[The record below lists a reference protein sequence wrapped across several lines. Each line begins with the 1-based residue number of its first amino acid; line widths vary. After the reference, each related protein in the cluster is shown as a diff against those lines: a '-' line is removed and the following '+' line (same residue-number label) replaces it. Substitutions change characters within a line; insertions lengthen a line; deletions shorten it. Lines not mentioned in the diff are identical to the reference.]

1 VIGVL
6 QRAHINVLPLRQ
18 GNQAMPTPSFANQTI
33 WITGAKRIGQQV
45 ARALAEVGA
54 DLIISYRSSKSEA
67 EAIAHEVVT
76 IGREARLIHCDTSSR
91 EGVRRAVDEMKE
103 TVARLDGLVLMA
115 SIFSPI
121 TLEAITDA
129 SWEAYFA
136 THVKGTFWP
145 IQVSLPLLNPG
156 AHIITVADRTAIGR
170 VYPGYLPY
178 VVTKGAIAH
187 LTKALAAELGPR
199 GIFINAIAPGPILK
213 PEDITSEAWQA
224 IRATSSIKY
233 PMTDEE
239 AVEEFVATVVRL
251 LSVRS
256 SGGVYPVDLGHL

>member
-1 VIGVL
+1 
-6 QRAHINVLPLRQ
+6 
-18 GNQAMPTPSFANQTI
+18 MPTPALANQTI
-33 WITGAKRIGQQV
+33 WITGAKRIGQEV
-45 ARALAEVGA
+45 ARALAAAGA
-54 DLIISYRSSKSEA
+54 DLIISYRSSKA
-67 EAIAHEVVT
+67 EAKAIAQQVAT

-91 EGVRRAVDEMKE
+91 QSVVRAVDQMKE
-103 TVARLDGLVLMA
+103 TISRLDGLVLMA
-115 SIFSPI
+115 SIFSPV
-121 TLEAITDA
+121 TLEAITEA

-145 IQVSLPLLNPG
+145 IQVSLPLLKPG
-156 AHIITVADRTAIGR
+156 AHIITVADRTAIGH

-178 VVTKGAIAH
+178 VVSKGAVAH
-187 LTKALAAELGPR
+187 LTRALAAELGPR
-199 GIFINAIAPGPILK
+199 GIFINALAPGPILK

-233 PMTDEE
+233 PITDEE

-256 SGGVYPVDLGHL
+256 SGGVYPVYLGHL